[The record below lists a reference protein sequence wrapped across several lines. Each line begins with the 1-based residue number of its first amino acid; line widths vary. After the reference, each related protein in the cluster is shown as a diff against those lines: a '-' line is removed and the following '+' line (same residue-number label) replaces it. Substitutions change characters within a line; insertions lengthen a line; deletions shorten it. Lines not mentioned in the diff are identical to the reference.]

1 MIDRIPDMR
10 VVCSILQVV
19 MRDGQ
24 TVEEGEAIADDLMHK
39 LGVNRDQLIAGAYMD
54 LILNKQ

>member
-1 MIDRIPDMR
+1 
-10 VVCSILQVV
+10 

-24 TVEEGEAIADDLMHK
+24 TVQEGEAIADDLMHK

-54 LILNKQ
+54 LILNK